1 MKPTAPRLSRLSGEG
16 GFTLVE
22 LSISLMFTLLIG
34 GVVVA
39 WIGAASSSVGLHQ
52 ADDAAVQNLRVAK
65 EQLGKELRRAGE
77 LINASSSYVAVW
89 LDEDADLTIDTGE
102 TVTWTIGSDGSL
114 VRSTDAGD
122 SVEVMAGLVVP
133 GSSFSFDSPEVA
145 SITRIRLTLVAMVD
159 APTGTVRTVSTEI
172 QMRNT

>member
-52 ADDAAVQNLRVAK
+52 ADDAAVQNLRVDRK
-65 EQLGKELRRAGE
+65 
-77 LINASSSYVAVW
+77 
-89 LDEDADLTIDTGE
+89 
-102 TVTWTIGSDGSL
+102 
-114 VRSTDAGD
+114 
-122 SVEVMAGLVVP
+122 SVV
-133 GSSFSFDSPEVA
+133 
-145 SITRIRLTLVAMVD
+145 
-159 APTGTVRTVSTEI
+159 
-172 QMRNT
+172 